1 VVVVL
6 LLQCQSVAERDH
18 SVVVVVLDH
27 LQLLLGPVVVL
38 VVVAQPV
45 AVHLVL
51 LWLLLLLAPLV
62 AVVAVAK
69 LVTLTMAKVVHQ
81 WLLGLT

>member
-1 VVVVL
+1 VVEL
-6 LLQCQSVAERDH
+6 DH

-27 LQLLLGPVVVL
+27 PQLLLGPVAVL

-51 LWLLLLLAPLV
+51 PWLLLLLAPLV
-62 AVVAVAK
+62 AVVAVAR
-69 LVTLTMAKVVHQ
+69 LATLTMVKVVHR
-81 WLLGLT
+81 

>member
-1 VVVVL
+1 VAVVV
-6 LLQCQSVAERDH
+6 QDH
-18 SVVVVVLDH
+18 R
-27 LQLLLGPVVVL
+27 QLLLGPVAVL

-51 LWLLLLLAPLV
+51 LLLLLLPAPLV

-69 LVTLTMAKVVHQ
+69 LATLMMAKVVHRWQ
-81 WLLGLT
+81 LAQT